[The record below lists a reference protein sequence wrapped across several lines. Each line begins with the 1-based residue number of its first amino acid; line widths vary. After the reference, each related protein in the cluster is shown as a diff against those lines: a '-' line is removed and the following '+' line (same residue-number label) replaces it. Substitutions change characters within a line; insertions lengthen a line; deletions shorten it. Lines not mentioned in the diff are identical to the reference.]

1 MWIIHFSQIE
11 FYYYDWLPSCEL
23 WNSVIKMVCI
33 LDRIGSN
40 RTDIKFTFHITAAN
54 GSSLEVG
61 VKTEEDLK
69 QWVEAIRTGASKPA
83 VCIL

>member
-1 MWIIHFSQIE
+1 
-11 FYYYDWLPSCEL
+11 
-23 WNSVIKMVCI
+23 MVCI